1 MDINRKGIS
10 EQVADSIKKK
20 IHNGEYRAGEKIPGE
35 REMGMELSVSRN
47 TVREAYKILEAYGYL
62 TAKHGTGVFV
72 ASPEQ
77 QIQKM
82 TEAFFV
88 SSDQFKDFF
97 SVRKILE
104 EWTVKWSIE
113 NSSPDLIQQLDQIL
127 KEANEI
133 VSGDQDFDR
142 LAELDHKFHMTLADH
157 SNNVVL
163 VRIMHFLIDL
173 LSESRTKSINIP
185 GRALKSV
192 QEHERILEAI
202 KQNNIEL
209 AQERMID
216 HIESVECSISQN
228 TLSS

>member
-20 IHNGEYRAGEKIPGE
+20 IQNGVYRAGEKIPGE
-35 REMGMELSVSRN
+35 REMGIELSVSRN

-113 NSSPDLIQQLDQIL
+113 NSSLDLIQQLDQIL